1 MSEVTSSLHRLAQAA
16 GIAIDWVDNSDTPH
30 RVSDP
35 VLSSLLAGLGLPADD
50 AQQVAESQR
59 HLDQLHHPEEPGQW
73 PPLLT
78 AQASQPVALPSS
90 LPAGSRWRLTDESG
104 GVREG
109 DIEGTGALL
118 APEQPGYYQMEVMQA
133 DGATDQQS
141 DLAVVYH
148 GTLAV
153 APERAFTLDDID
165 VASLPRERRY
175 GLTVPVYGLRRQG
188 DGGLGDTAALEQLVR
203 NAAAAGV
210 DSVAISP
217 VHALFAHDAERIS
230 PYAPSSRL
238 VYNALHAAPDQ
249 LMGEALTREAFE
261 LDRVRLEALE
271 LIDYPA
277 VAAARWRWLRRVFE
291 RFSHAR
297 GAAEDHGLK
306 ADFARF
312 RRSRGRILEEH
323 CCFEALCAAFG
334 DPGSW
339 PEGYDHIERPLVQEF
354 MRRQREDVAFH
365 AFTQWLIDRG
375 LARAQRTA
383 VDAGMAIGVIAD
395 IAVGVSPQGS
405 QAWSRPEET
414 LTTLDVGAPPDDFN
428 PNGQNWGVAGFSPQ
442 GLVREGFTTFIE
454 TLRAGFRH
462 AGGVRLDHIMGL
474 SRLWLIPQGDAPTE
488 GAYVSYP
495 EEALLRLVALESW
508 RHRAIV
514 IGEDLG
520 TVDPDFRQR
529 LDERSIYGMRVLWF
543 EREETGAFSSPA
555 SYTRDAVAMTSTH
568 DLPTVA
574 GWWQSRDIDW
584 RERLALID
592 DPEAERVQRDEER
605 EHLAE
610 ALGIEPTAPT
620 ASVVDGAI
628 RLIARTA
635 SRLALIP
642 IEDLMGEVEQA
653 NLPGTVDGH
662 PNWCRRQP
670 PEATTLS
677 CAAAQTR
684 LEILRHARAP
694 CMDSATLE
702 RAYHIT
708 DPDNGPEQSS

>member
-1 MSEVTSSLHRLAQAA
+1 MSELTSPLHRLAEAA
-16 GIAIDWVDNSDTPH
+16 GVSIDWVDGSNTAR
-30 RVSDP
+30 RVSDD
-35 VLSSLLAGLGLPADD
+35 VLRAVLAGLGLPAGDEEEI
-50 AQQVAESQR
+50 ATSRQR
-59 HLDQLHHPEEPGQW
+59 LIRLHQPEHPAQW

-78 AQASQPVALPSS
+78 ARLAQPVALPSAV
-90 LPAGSRWRLTDESG
+90 PAGSRWVLTDENG

-109 DIEGTGALL
+109 ELT
-118 APEQPGYYQMEVMQA
+118 APGELSAPAQPGYYQLEIRPA
-133 DGATDQQS
+133 AASGEE
-141 DLAVVYH
+141 AVLYR
-148 GTLAV
+148 GTLVV
-153 APERAFTLDDID
+153 APERAFGLADID
-165 VASLPRERRY
+165 AMALPRERRY

-203 NAAAAGV
+203 RAAGSGV

-249 LMGEALTREAFE
+249 LLAETFTREAFE

-312 RRSRGRILEEH
+312 RRSHGRMLEEH
-323 CCFEALCAAFG
+323 CCFEALCASFG
-334 DPGSW
+334 DPAGW
-339 PEGYDHIERPLVQEF
+339 PAGHEHIERPKAQAF
-354 MRRQREDVAFH
+354 MRRQREEIAFH

-383 VDAGMAIGVIAD
+383 VEAGMAIGLIAD

-405 QAWSRPEET
+405 QAWSRPGET
-414 LTTLDVGAPPDDFN
+414 LTTLDVGAPPDEFN
-428 PNGQNWGVAGFSPQ
+428 PHGQNWGVAGFSPL
-442 GLVREGFTTFIE
+442 GLIREGFATFIE
-454 TLRAGFRH
+454 TLRAGLRH
-462 AGGVRLDHIMGL
+462 AGGIRLDHTMGL
-474 SRLWLIPQGDAPTE
+474 SRLWLIPQGAAPTE

-495 EEALLRLVALESW
+495 EEDLLRLVALESW

-520 TVDPDFRQR
+520 TVAPDFRQR
-529 LDERSIYGMRVLWF
+529 LNEWGILGMRVLWF
-543 EREETGAFSSPA
+543 ERGDDGGFRSPA
-555 SYTRDAVAMTSTH
+555 DYTRDAVAMTSTH

-574 GWWQSRDIDW
+574 GWWQERDIDW
-584 RERLALID
+584 RQHLGLIDEPAQERAGREEERQRLA
-592 DPEAERVQRDEER
+592 A
-605 EHLAE
+605 
-610 ALGIEPTAPT
+610 ALGIATDAVPAE
-620 ASVVDGAI
+620 VVDGAI
-628 RLIARTA
+628 RLIARSA

-642 IEDLMGEVEQA
+642 LEDLLGEIEQA
-653 NLPGTVDGH
+653 NLPGTVNGH

-670 PEATTLS
+670 PEAN
-677 CAAAQTR
+677 R
-684 LEILRHARAP
+684 LASDAVQARLAMLRQIRNP
-694 CMDSATLE
+694 GVDSATLE
-702 RAYHIT
+702 RAYHAS
-708 DPDNGPEQSS
+708 DPAPGPETPS